1 MSGWALRIDGLPYLL
16 TTKGVSAISSWDG
29 DDPGQTVAEDT
40 LEPVEG
46 ELSARLRPLEGL
58 CEVSN
63 LSFVVHDLPRGSAQ
77 FGLTDLFTRQINGI
91 TKSYL
96 TASASASAT
105 SFTPADTAIFTSL
118 PRDAWINGECV
129 RVDSPSGANINVT
142 RGRYG
147 TKARAIQVDDA
158 AAILPEIYLSFP
170 WLTRRRCVLYRVR
183 DGVATVRWIGYADH
197 APRLNS
203 DGASWTISA
212 TWAGVRELGGR
223 IGSEVGGARTIGYD
237 GRALAILFQF
247 SNDSV
252 TYGSTTYLNPK
263 AAIYQSLGEA
273 LADACA
279 RARTSLMGIAGVTSA
294 SVGYS
299 SVGGAYTVTATLNGG
314 AAFKMRVVIG
324 DIEAEGTSPDAG
336 AFKRVSVTLED
347 ADLGALARFGFTSAS
362 AGGGVDKFTVLSLSP
377 ETPTAD
383 ADWAPTTAGYAVEVR
398 ATPMLSAEWSDDAR
412 LVLDHRGS
420 SSGVINT
427 ADTTSVT
434 PSHTTF
440 KGAAYLR
447 PVDAAARFTPPANVG
462 ALRSR
467 GVTLFRREYL
477 VESDHWLYALRW
489 VLSDP
494 TLTRTLDSRNWDW
507 SEVDRVAGSTAGGS
521 AAAVEWRIDA
531 SRDIGEFIADE
542 ATLRGACLSVRAG
555 RLCIEAIRQP
565 TAAETPVATITAADL
580 EDGQL
585 PQWEDW
591 EDGLRTSVRVTSPL
605 REMTVVDRVAQE
617 RHGDTEPLDLRA
629 EGLRNV
635 EAAITDPIA
644 WARDV
649 AMRPLRLWSDPV
661 YLVRLPLT
669 TRLVDTIEL
678 GDVIAITH
686 ALLPDGVGGRG
697 MSAVRAQV
705 IGVSEGLESGSLMV
719 EAIVFP
725 VAYGY
730 APCARV
736 ASIAGA
742 VLTLDT
748 TYAGSAG
755 DYAGSGLAWY
765 QGTASDGG
773 ASMFSAGDVVELV
786 QRDTTSA
793 VVEQRTIA
801 SVDPA
806 APSITLTVAP
816 SAPWSG
822 YSMVDVRYIDY
833 GAAVTAQKNAYAF
846 VCSSTAPQVIG
857 GTADE
862 GRHWAT

>member
-1 MSGWALRIDGLPYLL
+1 VSGWALRIDGLPYLL
-16 TTKGVSAISSWDG
+16 TTQGVSSISSWDG
-29 DDPGQTVAEDT
+29 DDPGQTIAQDT
-40 LEPVEG
+40 LEPPEG

-77 FGLTDLFTRQINGI
+77 YGLTDLFTRRLNGI
-91 TKSYL
+91 TKTYL
-96 TASASASAT
+96 TASATSSDT
-105 SFTPADTAIFTSL
+105 SFTPADLAIFTSL

-129 RVDSPSGANINVT
+129 RVTSTGVSTIDVT

-147 TKARAIQVDDA
+147 SKASAITVDDA

-170 WLTRRRCVLYRVR
+170 WVTRRRCVLYRVR
-183 DGVATVRWIGYADH
+183 NGAATVRWIGYADH
-197 APRLNS
+197 APRLNA

-212 TWAGVRELGGR
+212 TWAGVRELGSS

-237 GRALAILFQF
+237 GRAIAILFQF
-247 SNDSV
+247 SNDST
-252 TYGSTTYLNPK
+252 TYGSSGYLNPK

-279 RARTSLMGIAGVTSA
+279 RAQQALAGIAGITSA

-299 SVGGAYTVTATLNGG
+299 SVGSSYAITATTNGSG
-314 AAFKMRVVIG
+314 AFKMRVVCG
-324 DIEAEGTSPDAG
+324 DLDVEASSPDAG
-336 AFKRVSVTLED
+336 TYKRATVTLEN
-347 ADLGALARFGFTSAS
+347 ADLGGLARFGFTSAS
-362 AGGGVDKFTVLSLSP
+362 ASGGVDKFTVLAFSP
-377 ETPTAD
+377 ETPTDD
-383 ADWAPTTAGYAVEVR
+383 ASWTPTTAGYAVEVR
-398 ATPMLSAEWSDDAR
+398 ATPMLSAEWNDDAR
-412 LVLDHRGS
+412 LILDHRGS
-420 SSGVINT
+420 SSGVVNT

-434 PSHTTF
+434 PQHTTF

-447 PVDAAARFTPPANVG
+447 PNDAGARFRPPADAG

-494 TLTRTLDSRNWDW
+494 TLTKTLDSRNWDW
-507 SEVDRVAGSTAGGS
+507 SEVDRVAGLTASGS

-531 SRDIGEFIADE
+531 SRDTGEFVADE
-542 ATLRGACLSVRAG
+542 ALLRGACLSVRAG

-580 EDGQL
+580 EAGQL

-605 REMTVVDRVAQE
+605 REVTVQDAVSVA
-617 RHGDTEPLDLRA
+617 RHGSTEPLALRA
-629 EGLRNV
+629 EGLRNS
-635 EAAITDPIA
+635 ESAITDPLA

-669 TRLVDTIEL
+669 VQLVDTIEL

-686 ALLPDGVGGRG
+686 ALLPDGLGARG

-705 IGVSEGLESGSLMV
+705 VGISEGLQSGSLLV
-719 EAIVFP
+719 EAVVFP

-765 QGTASDGG
+765 QGTASDAG
-773 ASMFSAGDVVELV
+773 ASMFAAGDVVELV
-786 QRDTTSA
+786 QRDTTSS
-793 VVEQRTIA
+793 VVEQRTVL
-801 SVDPA
+801 SVNPA
-806 APSITLTVAP
+806 AKTITLTVAP
-816 SAPWSG
+816 SAPWAG
-822 YSMVDVRYIDY
+822 YSMVDVRFIDY
-833 GAAVTAQKNAYAF
+833 GAAVTAQKTAYAYA
-846 VCSSTAPQVIG
+846 CSSTAPQVIG